1 MADAGRPRPATR
13 RRAGVGNRAGPSPRA
28 AGWLGPGR
36 GHRKQKKQLSQ
47 ESRRSHSR
55 SRIGGTHNQ
64 VEISRITTTLH
75 RKHVQPQRLSAN
87 RAGRRLSTATGPV
100 GRVKTLRNFSAKG
113 YRFVVF
119 GVYPDIRLSAGGGPQ
134 RMTVIHGTARAPQ
147 QVLARPARP
156 GLNAVIAQSPPPSRC
171 RPSLVARKD
180 SSRPCNTACE
190 PRAEPTREARPNPE
204 SKHERLTWI
213 PRIRHTANHGHRA
226 ATGGRLLEYV
236 KASGQ

>member
-13 RRAGVGNRAGPSPRA
+13 RRAGVCSRGGPSPRA

-36 GHRKQKKQLSQ
+36 GHRKQAKQLRQ

-75 RKHVQPQRLSAN
+75 RKHVQPQRGSAS
-87 RAGRRLSTATGPV
+87 RAGRILSTATGRA
-100 GRVKTLRNFSAKG
+100 GRLETLRNFSAKG

-134 RMTVIHGTARAPQ
+134 HMTVIQGTARAPQ
-147 QVLARPARP
+147 QVLARQDRP
-156 GLNAVIAQSPPPSRC
+156 GLHAVVARVAVSLAVAVVAPAVLFWATLVTLDIDAAVI
-171 RPSLVARKD
+171 VALAWMVGAMCWR
-180 SSRPCNTACE
+180 
-190 PRAEPTREARPNPE
+190 
-204 SKHERLTWI
+204 W
-213 PRIRHTANHGHRA
+213 
-226 ATGGRLLEYV
+226 ATGGRCLGC
-236 KASGQ
+236 SS